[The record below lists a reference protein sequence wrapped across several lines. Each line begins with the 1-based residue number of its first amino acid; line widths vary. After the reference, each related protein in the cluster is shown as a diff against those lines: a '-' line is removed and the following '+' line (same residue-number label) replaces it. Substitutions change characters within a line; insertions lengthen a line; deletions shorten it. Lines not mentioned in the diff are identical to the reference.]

1 VTGIPIQVCEACG
14 QAVFPARALCPRCG
28 GRNWRTETARSG
40 VAEQVTTHRRGGA
53 IASVVT
59 ELGPVVIA
67 RALDG
72 VAPGSP
78 VELELDGGAPV
89 ARVTA

>member
-1 VTGIPIQVCEACG
+1 MTGIPIQVCEACA

-28 GRNWRTETARSG
+28 SRSSRTETARSG

-53 IASVVT
+53 IASVAT

-67 RALDG
+67 RAADG

-78 VELELDGGAPV
+78 VELGLDGGAPV
-89 ARVTA
+89 ARLSA